1 MIAWRRVTTN
11 VAKSK
16 LRLIIKLGRKRQ
28 AYVFSF
34 QFSQYVAEILKSRAM
49 EIVGMGIRLI
59 ILRLNVRAGRPLD
72 DDGVFC
78 HGNINARCEHGEF
91 AWSTKGSSQVGLN
104 ITPRR
109 GVHPQRREGGR
120 PRSGKL

>member
-16 LRLIIKLGRKRQ
+16 LRLMIKLGRKRQ

-34 QFSQYVAEILKSRAM
+34 QFSRYVAEISKSRAM

-59 ILRLNVRAGRPLD
+59 T
-72 DDGVFC
+72 
-78 HGNINARCEHGEF
+78 H
-91 AWSTKGSSQVGLN
+91 
-104 ITPRR
+104 
-109 GVHPQRREGGR
+109 
-120 PRSGKL
+120 